1 MVVTETQTLK
11 SSSST
16 QGVMCCDYGRKRK
29 HKKVITF
36 KGGEPHKSKDLE
48 MTFSQRSRKMKPTLL
63 YLWRYQP
70 GWSSDLPGM
79 LMEEVLGTEEGS
91 QTGLQASQAAWLAVE
106 STSHHFREGWNLKT
120 VLCMLDGSQ
129 GFDRLFCE
137 DLRWQSARNRESKD
151 GKWRLVTL

>member
-36 KGGEPHKSKDLE
+36 KGGELHKSKDLE

-63 YLWRYQP
+63 CLWRHQP
-70 GWSSDLPGM
+70 GWSSDLLGM
-79 LMEEVLGTEEGS
+79 LEGVLGTEEGS

-106 STSHHFREGWNLKT
+106 SASHHCRTGWN
-120 VLCMLDGSQ
+120 
-129 GFDRLFCE
+129 
-137 DLRWQSARNRESKD
+137 
-151 GKWRLVTL
+151 